1 VVSNW
6 RSRRGHSTST
16 TRHTGLLPNQSGAAN
31 RKRSL
36 PIPSSTRTGS
46 PTAPAYSMSV
56 ATLTTEP
63 TSLPAQLALV
73 LGIKP
78 EVSIGILER
87 ALYRYSRSK
96 WLPLDVA
103 LLLVLF
109 VICFRYP
116 FGAAYFFDISTFGL
130 GAIVA
135 VTTYGLVHSVLR
147 PMTYLRIGLRDSL
160 RSMFIGLVLAS
171 AAISALLLLSLLF
184 LALITARF
192 AGTTSGPVI
201 AGGIGLLANCVLV
214 GAATIALSTSVTTNI
229 TRLVSLVWLVLALA
243 SYSADGL
250 LGVLLFPFRLPL
262 LPFASCYNLGVTGV
276 IGWSGL
282 LALLGQLI
290 CIGGIIRLCEAGIRR
305 RLSRDR
311 A

>member
-1 VVSNW
+1 VSTR
-6 RSRRGHSTST
+6 RSQRGRSTST
-16 TRHTGLLPNQSGAAN
+16 THRTDLLPNQSGAAN
-31 RKRSL
+31 QKRSL
-36 PIPSSTRTGS
+36 PMPPSTGTGS

-63 TSLPAQLALV
+63 ASLPAQLALA
-73 LGIKP
+73 LGISP
-78 EVSIGILER
+78 AVTAGILER

-96 WLPLDVA
+96 WLPIDVA

-109 VICFRYP
+109 LICFRDP
-116 FGAAYFFDISTFGL
+116 FGSAYFFDISTFGL

-135 VTTYGLVHSVLR
+135 MTTYRLVHSLLR

-171 AAISALLLLSLLF
+171 AAISALLLLSLIF

-192 AGTTSGPVI
+192 AGTTPGSVV
-201 AGGIGLLANCVLV
+201 AGGLGLLANCVLV

-229 TRLVSLVWLVLALA
+229 TRLFSLVWLVLALA
-243 SYSADGL
+243 SYSASGL
-250 LGVLLFPFRLPL
+250 LGILLFPFRLPL
-262 LPFASCYNLGVTGV
+262 LPFAACYNLGVTGV

-290 CIGGIIRLCEAGIRR
+290 CIGGIIWLCEASIRR
-305 RLSRDR
+305 RLSSPR

>member
-1 VVSNW
+1 M
-6 RSRRGHSTST
+6 
-16 TRHTGLLPNQSGAAN
+16 
-31 RKRSL
+31 
-36 PIPSSTRTGS
+36 
-46 PTAPAYSMSV
+46 PAYSMSV
-56 ATLTTEP
+56 TTLTKEP
-63 TSLPAQLALV
+63 TSLPEHVALAL
-73 LGIKP
+73 GISP
-78 EVSIGILER
+78 AVTTGIVGP
-87 ALYRYSRSK
+87 ALHRYSRSK

-109 VICFRYP
+109 LICFRYP
-116 FGAAYFFDISTFGL
+116 FGAAYFFGIATFGL
-130 GAIVA
+130 GAIVV
-135 VTTYGLVHSVLR
+135 VTTYGLVLSVLR

-160 RSMFIGLVLAS
+160 RSMFIGMVLAS

-192 AGTTSGPVI
+192 AGTTPGPVI

-229 TRLVSLVWLVLALA
+229 TRLFSLVWLVLALA
-243 SYSADGL
+243 SYNADGL

-262 LPFASCYNLGVTGV
+262 VPFAACYNLGVTGV
-276 IGWSGL
+276 IDWSGL

-290 CIGGIIRLCEAGIRR
+290 CIGGIIRLCEVGIRR